1 VDVEDTLR
9 RLEFKR
15 PQAVLLAVTLLF
27 LVLIGLLMSGL
38 RQLFLPLMLTIGG
51 VLLPLAG
58 VRLWGSRRLLRPLRR
73 MLEQVEAGHTMSR
86 QEARRALGRV
96 DGHALRDTLWIF
108 SLWLVGVAAIELI
121 AGLWIGLT
129 AFQHAMLLLLGLVGA
144 LAESML
150 IYHTDLRLLTPV
162 RRRIEQLIPGGGDA
176 VRHGGSLAGRMLAA
190 QALLSLVVLVLS
202 GAIWFGR
209 SRQVAAERLLEQ
221 QREAFSQVAM
231 RLERA
236 LGRALEPGAALKR
249 AARDTALLPDLV
261 LTDARGKPLA
271 GARRVDG
278 AWLRRLTEAGAH
290 DWLERRAPFVY
301 LAQPVGNNQRLFWLQ
316 AEEDLSAGTIGPMAL
331 ALLGG
336 TLALLLGLLLARSI
350 TMSGLRAL
358 RLLRE
363 RVQRFAGGQFEQKL
377 VVGGSDEVAGLS
389 RSLEELAD
397 RVRTLVHS
405 GRRASQGVR
414 EHQQRLVGRLEAMR
428 HGVDERSRI
437 AESTAASVVQMRSS
451 IQSISEQVDSL
462 RQSSSDCSSSLFEIE
477 QSVREVS
484 SAADNLQSLVDD
496 NASGIDQITRSMAGV
511 AENVEALT
519 RRAEE
524 TDASVS
530 AMGAA
535 IQQVADSTSQT
546 QQLSEQVSE
555 YASRG
560 ASSVAET
567 IEGIHEIQRVTGEG
581 REVINRL
588 GQQMDAVGKILTVI
602 SDVAQQTNLL
612 ALNAAIIAAAAGE
625 HGRGFA
631 VVADEIKDLA
641 DRTATSTKEIAGL
654 IKSVQADSRRAVD
667 AIERGS
673 GSVER
678 GVELAN
684 NAGGALQ
691 QILDAVA
698 DVNRMAADVD
708 RSLGDHGQLA
718 DSISRSMG
726 EMAAML
732 KEVRRAMGEQT
743 QGGARIARASEQLRE
758 EAHFVV
764 RSAGE
769 QVQAIGGVG
778 QNMERI
784 SEGIG
789 FVAKAIAEQSQGV
802 GHVAKAAEDVRDA
815 TMQDAA
821 RVADVEEIA
830 DRIGRIAGEM
840 RERLAWLGEPPD
852 GGDKGAW

>member
-1 VDVEDTLR
+1 MDVEDTLR

-27 LVLIGLLMSGL
+27 LVLMGLLMSGL

-58 VRLWGSRRLLRPLRR
+58 VRLWGSRRMLRSLRR
-73 MLEQVEAGHTMSR
+73 MLEQVEAGRTMSR
-86 QEARRALGRV
+86 QEIRRALGRV
-96 DGHALRDTLWIF
+96 DGHALRDTLWIL
-108 SLWLVGVAAIELI
+108 SLWLVGITAIELI
-121 AGLWIGLT
+121 AGFWIGLT
-129 AFQHAMLLLLGLVGA
+129 AFQHAMVLLLGLVGA
-144 LAESML
+144 MAESML
-150 IYHTDLRLLTPV
+150 VYHTDLRLLTPV
-162 RRRIEQLIPGGGDA
+162 RRRIERLLPGGGDA
-176 VRHGGSLAGRMLAA
+176 VRPRGSLAGRMLVA
-190 QALLSLVVLVLS
+190 QTLLSLVVLVLS

-209 SRQVAAERLLEQ
+209 SRQAVAEGLLEQ
-221 QREAFSQVAM
+221 QRETFSRIGA

-236 LGRALEPGAALKR
+236 LGRALEPSAALKL
-249 AARDTALLPDLV
+249 AAIDAASLSDLV

-271 GARRVDG
+271 GARRVDAG
-278 AWLRRLTEAGAH
+278 WLQRLTEAGAR
-290 DWLERRAPFVY
+290 DWLERRAPFLY
-301 LAQPVGNNQRLFWLQ
+301 LAQPVGDNRRLFWLHGD
-316 AEEDLSAGTIGPMAL
+316 EDLTADTIEPLLL

-336 TLALLLGLLLARSI
+336 SLALLLGLLLARSI
-350 TMSGLRAL
+350 TLSGLRAL

-363 RVQRFAGGQFEQKL
+363 RVQRFAGGEFDQKL
-377 VVGGSDEVAGLS
+377 MVGGSDEVAGLS

-397 RVRTLVHS
+397 RVRSLVHA

-414 EHQQRLVGRLEAMR
+414 EHQQRLVGRLESMR

-484 SAADNLQSLVDD
+484 SAADNLQGLVDD

-555 YASRG
+555 FASRG

-567 IEGIHEIQRVTGEG
+567 IDGIHEIQRVTGEG

-684 NAGGALQ
+684 NAGEALQ

-718 DSISRSMG
+718 SSISRSMG

-769 QVQAIGGVG
+769 QVQAVCGVG

-802 GHVAKAAEDVRDA
+802 GHVAKAAEEVRDA

-830 DRIGRIAGEM
+830 DRIGRIANEM
-840 RERLAWLGEPPD
+840 RERLAWLGEPPA
-852 GGDKGAW
+852 GGDEGA